1 MLKMI
6 IKVKNFSVKL
16 NWVQSV
22 NLTGV
27 GSGIFQ
33 GMDPDPG
40 FFPGSGSDGGKKE
53 LKFGIKIANAQSR

>member
-33 GMDPDPG
+33 VMDPDPG
-40 FFPGSGSDGGKKE
+40 FFFPGSRSEGGKKE
-53 LKFGIKIANAQSR
+53 LKFDINIENA

>member
-33 GMDPDPG
+33 VMDTDPG

-53 LKFGIKIANAQSR
+53 LKFDINIENA

>member
-33 GMDPDPG
+33 VMDTDPGCFRDPDPTG
-40 FFPGSGSDGGKKE
+40 VKKS
-53 LKFGIKIANAQSR
+53 LNLI